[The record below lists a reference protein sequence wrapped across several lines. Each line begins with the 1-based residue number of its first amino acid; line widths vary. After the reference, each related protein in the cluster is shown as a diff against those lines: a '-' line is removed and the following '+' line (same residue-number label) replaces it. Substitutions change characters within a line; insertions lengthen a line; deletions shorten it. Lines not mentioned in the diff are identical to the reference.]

1 MQRRGHP
8 ARHTSIGLE
17 EQSSRPIVEEAQ
29 EDEPT
34 QLAQAHGEV
43 HPTHHHQHSY
53 QQRGKEH
60 TIAEDTIRRHALGH
74 RRKREER
81 QQPEG
86 CRCSHPVEEALEL
99 IHIYNVLGG
108 VL

>member
-8 ARHTSIGLE
+8 ARHTPIGLE

-34 QLAQAHGEV
+34 QLAHAYGEV
-43 HPTHHHQHSY
+43 HPTHHHQHGH
-53 QQRGKEH
+53 QQRSEEH
-60 TIAEDTIRRHALGH
+60 TIAEDAIRRHALGH
-74 RRKREER
+74 RRQREEG

-86 CRCSHPVEEALEL
+86 RRCSHPVEEALEL
-99 IHIYNVLGG
+99 IHIHNVLGD